1 MKSDFDIAVVGSG
14 FGGSLTAM
22 IARRLGRSVILVER
36 GRHPRFAIGESST
49 PLANLLLEELALR
62 YDLPRLLPLAKW
74 GSWQKTYP
82 QIACGLKRGFTF
94 YQHQFEKPFLNDS
107 ERRDQLLVAASPRDE
122 IADTHWYRA
131 DFDHFLVRE
140 AQALGVEYL
149 DQTNLEAVTF
159 NGNSVQLD
167 GERGGKSVSI
177 VARFLLDASG
187 PRGFLQREL
196 RLAEAPFEDFPPTQA
211 LYSHF
216 TAVKRWED
224 SAAGSPMPFAAEQPP
239 YPVDDAA
246 VHHVFA
252 GGWVWILRL
261 NNGITSAGV
270 AATDGL
276 ADALR
281 FAEGEAAWNRLLERL
296 PSVREQ
302 FSDATSQWPFVHA
315 PRLSFRSAMVA
326 GRNWALL
333 PSAAGI
339 VDPLL
344 STGFPLAL
352 LGIGRLAEVFEG
364 DLDSPRLEERL
375 KDFARQTLQELD
387 VAAKLV
393 AALYASMNDFPLFTA
408 LALLYFAGASF
419 TETARRLRRPELA
432 RGFLLSDH
440 PDFSARLQS
449 CCDRVL
455 RAFPHGGL
463 TAAARASLIEDVYQA
478 IEPFDVAGLC
488 ARDRCNWYPVTAC
501 DLLNARGKLGVSQ
514 AEINQLL
521 ARCGFFDT
529 ENSSPAPSPPV
540 ALHGHT
546 TCDSLSS

>member
-14 FGGSLTAM
+14 FGGALTAM
-22 IARRLGRSVILVER
+22 IARRLGHSVILLER

-74 GSWQKTYP
+74 GSWQKAYP

-94 YQHQFEKPFLNDS
+94 YHHQFEKPFLNDS

-122 IADTHWYRA
+122 IADTHWYRP

-149 DQTNLEAVTF
+149 DQTKLEAITL
-159 NGNSVQLD
+159 NGKSVQLD
-167 GERGGKSVSI
+167 GERGGKRLSVR
-177 VARFLLDASG
+177 ARFIVDASG
-187 PRGFLQREL
+187 PRGFLHRAL
-196 RLAEAPFEDFPPTQA
+196 RLPEALFESFPPTQA

-216 TAVKRWED
+216 TDVKRWED
-224 SAAGSPMPFAAEQPP
+224 LASDLLLPSAAEQPP

-252 GGWVWILRL
+252 GGWVWILRF

-276 ADALR
+276 ANALR
-281 FAEGEAAWNRLLERL
+281 LAEGEAAWNRLLERL

-302 FSDATSQWPFVHA
+302 FTDATSQRPFVHA
-315 PRLSFRSAMVA
+315 PRLSFRSATVA

-364 DLDSPRLEERL
+364 DL
-375 KDFARQTLQELD
+375 
-387 VAAKLV
+387 
-393 AALYASMNDFPLFTA
+393 
-408 LALLYFAGASF
+408 
-419 TETARRLRRPELA
+419 
-432 RGFLLSDH
+432 
-440 PDFSARLQS
+440 
-449 CCDRVL
+449 
-455 RAFPHGGL
+455 
-463 TAAARASLIEDVYQA
+463 
-478 IEPFDVAGLC
+478 
-488 ARDRCNWYPVTAC
+488 
-501 DLLNARGKLGVSQ
+501 
-514 AEINQLL
+514 
-521 ARCGFFDT
+521 
-529 ENSSPAPSPPV
+529 
-540 ALHGHT
+540 
-546 TCDSLSS
+546 